1 MLFLVKLNPEY
12 SSKLLVEAKG
22 TCALFLF
29 LLAKKKKA
37 FIVSFRWDT
46 KILTADR
53 TAGSAAV
60 CKVWAKIRENVTFSP
75 ILAGCFVCT
84 GTVKTVGSFIIFHFE
99 RG

>member
-1 MLFLVKLNPEY
+1 MLFLLKLNPEY

-22 TCALFLF
+22 TCAMFLF
-29 LLAKKKKA
+29 LLAAKKKA

-60 CKVWAKIRENVTFSP
+60 CKEESASP
-75 ILAGCFVCT
+75 HRLFPLGDPSQVISATTCAA
-84 GTVKTVGSFIIFHFE
+84 
-99 RG
+99 

>member
-22 TCALFLF
+22 TCDLFLS
-29 LLAKKKKA
+29 LLAAKKKA

-53 TAGSAAV
+53 TAGSVAV
-60 CKVWAKIRENVTFSP
+60 WKGGPTPCKFKRGAKFSFP
-75 ILAGCFVCT
+75 TLFD
-84 GTVKTVGSFIIFHFE
+84 S
-99 RG
+99 

>member
-1 MLFLVKLNPEY
+1 MLFLVKSNPEY

-29 LLAKKKKA
+29 LLAAKKKA

-60 CKVWAKIRENVTFSP
+60 CKAWRVKDREKKMAARTSGDEKHAP
-75 ILAGCFVCT
+75 RISRG
-84 GTVKTVGSFIIFHFE
+84 HFF
-99 RG
+99 

>member
-12 SSKLLVEAKG
+12 SSKLLVDAKG

-29 LLAKKKKA
+29 LLAAKKKA

-53 TAGSAAV
+53 TAGSAAT
-60 CKVWAKIRENVTFSP
+60 CKELSISDVKMLLLTGKIGK
-75 ILAGCFVCT
+75 A
-84 GTVKTVGSFIIFHFE
+84 
-99 RG
+99 

>member
-12 SSKLLVEAKG
+12 SSKLLVDAKG
-22 TCALFLF
+22 TCALFSF
-29 LLAKKKKA
+29 LLAAKKKA

-60 CKVWAKIRENVTFSP
+60 CKAWTNAATFALFDAIKRLFRKY
-75 ILAGCFVCT
+75 ILKHT
-84 GTVKTVGSFIIFHFE
+84 
-99 RG
+99 

>member
-29 LLAKKKKA
+29 LLAAKKKA

-60 CKVWAKIRENVTFSP
+60 CKAFRSFSDFGKNAYHYLYLPTFS
-75 ILAGCFVCT
+75 
-84 GTVKTVGSFIIFHFE
+84 E
-99 RG
+99 M

>member
-1 MLFLVKLNPEY
+1 MLFLLKLNPEY

-22 TCALFLF
+22 TCALVLF
-29 LLAKKKKA
+29 LLSAKKKA

-60 CKVWAKIRENVTFSP
+60 CKAVIDHEFRHH
-75 ILAGCFVCT
+75 I
-84 GTVKTVGSFIIFHFE
+84 VKVAVDP
-99 RG
+99 RGNSRVDPQTTLTML